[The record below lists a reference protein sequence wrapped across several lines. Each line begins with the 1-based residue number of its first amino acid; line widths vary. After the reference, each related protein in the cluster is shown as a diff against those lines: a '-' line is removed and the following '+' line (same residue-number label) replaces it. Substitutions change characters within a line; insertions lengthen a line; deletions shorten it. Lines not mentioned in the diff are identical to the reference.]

1 MLEFI
6 NTNEEIKMSKPLLQ
20 KLIQEIAMF
29 DMVAAFTLHNRKHNE
44 EYKDKDNLDCVMSWR
59 QTPEGHEWWDAIND
73 KLEARREKYHPHRD
87 LMIEYANDKTI
98 EIEYLRDDGSWRK
111 CDGYPSFHHNDKYRK
126 KPNVTKK
133 TIECRIYLDTHG
145 VINIVERDAELNISH
160 FKDWLGDWQNVEIE
174 VEENN

>member
-1 MLEFI
+1 MKKPKLE
-6 NTNEEIKMSKPLLQ
+6 

-29 DMVAAFTLHNRKHNE
+29 DMAAAFTLHCRKDNADYYDE
-44 EYKDKDNLDCVMSWR
+44 DNLDCVMSWR
-59 QTPEGHEWWDAIND
+59 QTPEGYDHWNDVND
-73 KLEARREKYHPHRD
+73 KLRDRRKNYHPHRD

-98 EIEYLRDDGSWRK
+98 EIEFLKSDGLWRK
-111 CDGYPSFHHNDKYRK
+111 CVGLPSFHHDDKYRK

-160 FKDWLGDWQNVEIE
+160 FKDWHGDWQKVEIE

>member
-1 MLEFI
+1 
-6 NTNEEIKMSKPLLQ
+6 MSKPKLE

-98 EIEYLRDDGSWRK
+98 EIEYLRGDDGAWIK
-111 CDGYPSFHHNDKYRK
+111 YKEPAFYEDVKYRK
-126 KPNVTKK
+126 KPKVTKK
-133 TIECRIYLDTHG
+133 IIECRIYLDTHG